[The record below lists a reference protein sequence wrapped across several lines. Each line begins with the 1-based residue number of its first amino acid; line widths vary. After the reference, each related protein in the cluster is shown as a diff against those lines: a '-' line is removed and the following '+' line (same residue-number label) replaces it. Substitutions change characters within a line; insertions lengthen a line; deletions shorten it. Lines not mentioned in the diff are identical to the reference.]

1 MRRGKFPRTRRSL
14 SLQRSFSRGSH
25 TAPAIPI
32 GFWLL
37 PTLVPEYSDTCVSG
51 SRHDCGQVG
60 FRVEGRQRV
69 NLASD
74 AVVKSI
80 WGSAKFQ
87 GVPFI
92 FCAQFLP
99 SLGPKKPMVPKEES
113 RELPPSLLVLTK
125 RTLSPIGLWISWI
138 FAACSAHVVLSLH
151 VSAQQGNTRQPRGT
165 DV

>member
-1 MRRGKFPRTRRSL
+1 VGDGPVVLGGCQQKSEI
-14 SLQRSFSRGSH
+14 SSSS
-25 TAPAIPI
+25 
-32 GFWLL
+32 
-37 PTLVPEYSDTCVSG
+37 EYSDTRALG
-51 SRHDCGQVG
+51 SRHGCRRVG
-60 FRVEGRQRV
+60 FREEGRHRL

-80 WGSAKFQ
+80 WGSEKIQ

-92 FCAQFLP
+92 FSAQLVP
-99 SLGPKKPMVPKEES
+99 SSGSKKPMVPKEES

-125 RTLSPIGLWISWI
+125 RILSPMVLWISWI

-151 VSAQQGNTRQPRGT
+151 VSAQQGNTRPPRGT